1 MLGRL
6 TQSAVKKSNRLK
18 LRTSECTW
26 EPAASKK
33 SGTGKSSD
41 VTCSTTEADK
51 DGKKQMV
58 IDAGQKV
65 IGAVN
70 CNTCDFVYTA
80 GKFNKTF
87 GRILK
92 PRRQ

>member
-1 MLGRL
+1 M
-6 TQSAVKKSNRLK
+6 
-18 LRTSECTW
+18 SEHIW
-26 EPAASKK
+26 SPAASKK

-80 GKFNKTF
+80 GEHNQTALEQFWSQPVIAKNRAEV
-87 GRILK
+87 RILD
-92 PRRQ
+92 